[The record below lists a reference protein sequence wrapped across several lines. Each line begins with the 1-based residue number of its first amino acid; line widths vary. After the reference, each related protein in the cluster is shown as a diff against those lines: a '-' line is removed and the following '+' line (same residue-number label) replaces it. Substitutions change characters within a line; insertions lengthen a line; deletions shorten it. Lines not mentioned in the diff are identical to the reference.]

1 MGRHGTTH
9 HRKQT
14 HDLAKYAPKGHFN
27 HLGNQSVLTSA
38 PPNQNSLPFP
48 RYDRYSANISPIAL
62 KGLLEKAISLR
73 RSCLG
78 YYRTPLGHSGVF
90 GILFF
95 LRMSVSDGYC
105 WSRLG
110 KDVRVRLERL
120 VAVRWWVSFVV
131 LAAVVVLW
139 GVPALTE
146 SGSPCDSETVVP
158 AGQVALRAD
167 CEALWLFYTSLDD
180 PGILDEL
187 ESWSGY
193 PGPYEYV
200 KRLDREVTGR
210 RWGPDT
216 PLSEWYGV
224 GVENGRVIYL
234 ALEDVG
240 IAGEISP
247 ALGRLSELEYLR
259 LGYSWNLNYFLS
271 NSPGYSQDRLGGPIP
286 PELAGLT
293 KLRELVL
300 SGVSGS
306 IPPELGNL
314 SNLRVL
320 GLDEH
325 HLSGSIPPE
334 LGNLSNLRWLS
345 LAGVGWVNGGLSGS
359 IPPELGQLTKL
370 ETLRLRGNQ
379 LSGSIPPELGNL
391 TDLSLLLSLSEN
403 QLSGPIPPELG
414 RLAKLESL
422 FLGNNLLSG
431 SIPAELGQLRK
442 LKSVLDLSNN
452 LLTGPIPP
460 ELGKLTNLG
469 NDRWHPSARL
479 DLSGNQLSGPIP
491 PELGRLSG
499 LTRLD
504 LSGNQLTGPIPE
516 ELGRLTK
523 LGADRYEYADWADLD
538 LSNNRLTGP
547 IPQVLGELPSVVEMD
562 LSGNPLSPP
571 WPANLLTP
579 RPGLTVSLPQL
590 VSGFWDVTE
599 GHVAAAAIGWA
610 AEKGITFGVGND
622 LFGIG
627 QTLTRYEMVT
637 FLCRAFH
644 SGNCTSGS
652 RGSDR
657 FSDVPPSHWANYS
670 VGWAV
675 DRDITRGV
683 SATEFGGSQ
692 TLSREQMITFLY
704 RAQGSPTGTSQA
716 SDLYEDVPD
725 DRNHWANLPIGWA
738 FDNGVT
744 GGIAEETFG
753 FDTNLSREEMVL
765 FLCRTLAPETCQPS
779 QDPLPSSVLPTTQNG
794 S

>member
-1 MGRHGTTH
+1 M
-9 HRKQT
+9 
-14 HDLAKYAPKGHFN
+14 
-27 HLGNQSVLTSA
+27 
-38 PPNQNSLPFP
+38 
-48 RYDRYSANISPIAL
+48 
-62 KGLLEKAISLR
+62 
-73 RSCLG
+73 
-78 YYRTPLGHSGVF
+78 
-90 GILFF
+90 
-95 LRMSVSDGYC
+95 
-105 WSRLG
+105 LG

-139 GVPALTE
+139 GVPVLTE

-193 PGPYEYV
+193 PWPYEYV
-200 KRLDREVTGR
+200 ERLDRRVTGR

-224 GVENGRVIYL
+224 GVEGGRVIYL
-234 ALEDVG
+234 ALENVG
-240 IAGEISP
+240 ISGEISP

-259 LGYSWNLNYFLS
+259 LGVAWALNYFLS
-271 NSPGYSQDRLGGPIP
+271 DSPGYSQDRLGGPIP

-306 IPPELGNL
+306 IPPELGQL
-314 SNLRVL
+314 TNLRVL

-325 HLSGSIPPE
+325 QFSGAIPPE
-334 LGNLSNLRWLS
+334 LGILSNLRFLS
-345 LAGVGWVNGGLSGS
+345 LSGRWVEYGGLSGS

-370 ETLRLRGNQ
+370 EGLRLDRNQ
-379 LSGSIPPELGNL
+379 LSGSIPPELGKLSNL
-391 TDLSLLLSLSEN
+391 SFRLDLSDN
-403 QLSGPIPPELG
+403 QLTGPIPKELG
-414 RLAKLESL
+414 QLANLERLWLDD
-422 FLGNNLLSG
+422 NLLSG
-431 SIPAELGQLRK
+431 SIPPELGQLTK
-442 LKSVLDLSNN
+442 LESVLDLSENQ
-452 LLTGPIPP
+452 LTGPIPT
-460 ELGKLTNLG
+460 ELSQLINLG
-469 NDRWHPSARL
+469 NDRWHPTAIL
-479 DLSGNQLSGPIP
+479 DLSGNQLTGAIP

-504 LSGNQLTGPIPE
+504 LSDNQLIGPIPV
-516 ELGRLTK
+516 ELGQLSK
-523 LGADRYEYADWADLD
+523 LGADRYEFADWADLD
-538 LSNNRLTGP
+538 LSNNRLSGP

-637 FLCRAFH
+637 FLCRAFDP
-644 SGNCTSGS
+644 GNCTSGS

-657 FSDVPPSHWANYS
+657 FSDVPPSHWGNYS

-683 SATEFGGSQ
+683 SATEFGGSR
-692 TLSREQMITFLY
+692 TLTREQMITFLY
-704 RAQGSPTGTSQA
+704 RARGSPTSNSQGT
-716 SDLYEDVPD
+716 DLYEDMPD

-744 GGIAEETFG
+744 GGIAEQTFG
-753 FDTNLSREEMVL
+753 FGTNLSREEMVL

-779 QDPLPSSVLPTTQNG
+779 QDPLPSSVLPPTQDG